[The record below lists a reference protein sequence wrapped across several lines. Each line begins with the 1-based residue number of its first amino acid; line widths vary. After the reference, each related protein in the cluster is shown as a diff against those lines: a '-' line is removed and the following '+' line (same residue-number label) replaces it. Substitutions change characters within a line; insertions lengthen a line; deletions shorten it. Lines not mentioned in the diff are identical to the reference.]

1 MLNKKI
7 IFYCYKIDKESY
19 VYKVKEVHNIGNIF
33 PGQEWRI
40 GAWCIMDSIV
50 GEDIMTIEESNKIDF
65 SIILLEDDKKHVE
78 LSWNLESY
86 PIEIRTPRNDS
97 LSLDD
102 SGAVSSSLDSVSNS
116 IDNVS
121 NSIDDV
127 AKNIHSL
134 SNKKEEDDLS

>member
-1 MLNKKI
+1 MKINKKI

-19 VYKVKEVHNIGNIF
+19 VYKVKEVHNIGSIF

-40 GAWCIMDSIV
+40 GSWCIMETLIEKDV
-50 GEDIMTIEESNKIDF
+50 MTREFSNEIDF

-86 PIEIRTPRNDS
+86 PIEIKTAHNDS

-102 SGAVSSSLDSVSNS
+102 SGAVSSSLD
-116 IDNVS
+116 NVS

-127 AKNIHSL
+127 AKSIHSL

>member
-86 PIEIRTPRNDS
+86 PIEIKTAHNDS

-102 SGAVSSSLDSVSNS
+102 SGAVSSSLD
-116 IDNVS
+116 NVS

-127 AKNIHSL
+127 AKSIHSL

>member
-7 IFYCYKIDKESY
+7 VFYCYRIDKKSY
-19 VYKVKEVHNIGNIF
+19 VYRVKEVHNIRNIF

-86 PIEIRTPRNDS
+86 PIEIKTAHNDS

-102 SGAVSSSLDSVSNS
+102 SGAVSSSLNSVS
-116 IDNVS
+116 D
-121 NSIDDV
+121 SIDDV
-127 AKNIHSL
+127 AKSIHSL

>member
-19 VYKVKEVHNIGNIF
+19 VYRVKEVHNIRNIF

-86 PIEIRTPRNDS
+86 PIEIKTAHNDS

-102 SGAVSSSLDSVSNS
+102 SGAVSSSLD
-116 IDNVS
+116 NVS

-127 AKNIHSL
+127 AKSIHSL

>member
-19 VYKVKEVHNIGNIF
+19 VYKVKEVHNIRNIF

-65 SIILLEDDKKHVE
+65 SIILLEDDKKNVE

-102 SGAVSSSLDSVSNS
+102 SGAVSSSLDSVSSSIEEVARS
-116 IDNVS
+116 ID
-121 NSIDDV
+121 
-127 AKNIHSL
+127 SL